1 MAAEPPIF
9 QTVPVPAEPPA
20 NPPAGA
26 SGRVAEKMAAAR
38 PASWIDQWRR
48 SLAVRL
54 SVWFALVFAVGFG
67 AIFALLYWSLA
78 RQLVA
83 RDLEALQ
90 LRLQQ
95 YAEIYQ
101 ASGLDGLRERVAED
115 SEAPHVRSLFIRIV
129 GPGGN
134 AVWGKIPPDWIEG
147 DAQRV
152 LVPDGWGGWTARQ
165 IYSVRI
171 PRNDAEDLA
180 VVARVLPDG
189 RLLELGRSTDSRD
202 LVLAPLR
209 RTFLWVG
216 GGVVVFGFVAGLVT
230 ARRATR
236 PLRDVISTAQRIIA
250 TGALDA
256 RVPAPRRNDDLAELV
271 RAFNTVLD
279 KNAGLLRAM
288 REALDN
294 VAHDLRTPL
303 TRLRGTAELA
313 LQAGAG
319 TETQNEALADCVEQA
334 DDVLRLLRALM
345 EISEAEAGMLALDQT
360 RCDLGEI
367 ARSAAELYTEV
378 AEAKPVTLS
387 VEIVGAVPVLADATR
402 LRQVAANLVD
412 NAVKYTPA
420 GGRVTV
426 RAAIEGREAVLT
438 VSDTGPGVPLAEQPR
453 VWERLYRGDA
463 SRSQRGLGLGLSMVR
478 AIVEAHGGRV
488 TLRNAAEGG
497 AVFEARFACLSSE
510 E

>member
-1 MAAEPPIF
+1 M
-9 QTVPVPAEPPA
+9 
-20 NPPAGA
+20 
-26 SGRVAEKMAAAR
+26 RKR
-38 PASWIDQWRR
+38 SWLEQWRR

-54 SVWFALVFAVGFG
+54 SLWFAVVFAVGFG

-95 YAEIYQ
+95 YVELYQ
-101 ASGLDGLRERVAED
+101 LNGLDGLRQRVAED
-115 SEAPHVRSLFIRIV
+115 SESPHVRSLFIRIV
-129 GPGGN
+129 GPNGN

-147 DAQRV
+147 DARRV
-152 LVPDGWGGWTARQ
+152 LVPDGWGGWTTQ
-165 IYSVRI
+165 QVYSVRV

-180 VVARVLPDG
+180 IVARVLPDG
-189 RLLELGRSTDSRD
+189 RLLELGRSTDSRA

-216 GGVVVFGFVAGLVT
+216 GGVVIIGFAAGLVT

-236 PLRDVISTAQRIIA
+236 PLRDVMATAQRIIA

-256 RVPAPRRNDDLAELV
+256 RVPAPRRDDDVAELV

-279 KNAGLLRAM
+279 KNATLLRTM

-313 LQAGAG
+313 LQENAVAGNPA
-319 TETQNEALADCVEQA
+319 QNEALADCVEQA

-378 AEAKPVTLS
+378 AEAKPVTLQ
-387 VEIVGAVPVLADATR
+387 VDITGAVPVLADATR

-420 GGRVTV
+420 GGKVTV
-426 RAAIEGREAVLT
+426 RAALEGKDAVLT
-438 VSDTGPGVPLAEQPR
+438 VSDNGPGVPPAEQGR

-478 AIVEAHGGRV
+478 AIVEAHRGKV
-488 TLRNAAEGG
+488 TLRNGAEGG
-497 AVFEARFACLSSE
+497 AIFEVRLSAV
-510 E
+510 